1 MILKVHRKGFPVIPK
16 SAPKSVF
23 FMEIF
28 HLKMCH
34 TFAHAPCSVRT
45 VQPLCTWP
53 ICIVPDNKAPEASVK
68 ASLIIGLRLRQILL
82 KVNLVDQEGDG
93 EAAFPEVKDL
103 QFTYIPSGAEIVSID
118 AFSRSSNKRDFVIG
132 SFLVSVHV

>member
-1 MILKVHRKGFPVIPK
+1 M
-16 SAPKSVF
+16 
-23 FMEIF
+23 
-28 HLKMCH
+28 
-34 TFAHAPCSVRT
+34 RT

-53 ICIVPDNKAPEASVK
+53 ICIVPDYKASEASVK

-132 SFLVSVHV
+132 SFLVSVHVLRWLQPSIQILAPREKS

>member
-1 MILKVHRKGFPVIPK
+1 M
-16 SAPKSVF
+16 
-23 FMEIF
+23 
-28 HLKMCH
+28 
-34 TFAHAPCSVRT
+34 RT
-45 VQPLCTWP
+45 VQPLCAWP
-53 ICIVPDNKAPEASVK
+53 ICIVQDYKAPEASVK
-68 ASLIIGLRLRQILL
+68 ASLIIGLRLRLL
-82 KVNLVDQEGDG
+82 KVNFVDQEGDG